1 MLFCF
6 SLSFF
11 LCKFIKYKKS
21 VKLFV
26 FYISVLSVLINFIK
40 LFVLELIIFYLGFII
55 ILLYLR
61 EIYRMCKGKLILVIK
76 I

>member
-1 MLFCF
+1 M
-6 SLSFF
+6 
-11 LCKFIKYKKS
+11 S
-21 VKLFV
+21 VKIVV
-26 FYISVLSVLINFIK
+26 FYISVISVLINFVK
-40 LFVLELIIFYLGFII
+40 CFVLELNIFYVGFII

>member
-1 MLFCF
+1 M
-6 SLSFF
+6 
-11 LCKFIKYKKS
+11 
-21 VKLFV
+21 KLFV